1 VPTADGVTVFEPL
14 VASDPLQLP
23 DAEQLVA
30 LIDDHVIVAGLPKTT
45 ELADVDIVGAPGG
58 ISANAAS
65 A

>member
-1 VPTADGVTVFEPL
+1 VPTVDGVTAFDPL
-14 VASDPLQLP
+14 VAGDPLQLP

-30 LIDDHVIVAGLPKTT
+30 LIDDQVIVAGLPTTT
-45 ELADVDIVGAPGG
+45 ELADVDIIGAPGG